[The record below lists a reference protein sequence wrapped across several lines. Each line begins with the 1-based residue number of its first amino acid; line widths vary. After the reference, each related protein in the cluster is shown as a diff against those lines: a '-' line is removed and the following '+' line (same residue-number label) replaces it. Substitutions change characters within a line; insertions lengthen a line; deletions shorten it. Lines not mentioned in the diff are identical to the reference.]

1 MAAIEEEE
9 EEDAAEVSG
18 EAGEAEGAEG
28 AGEAEA
34 APHRRT
40 ALDLLFDQGSVLEG
54 LRKAAVEPRYKVVYK
69 PRALYSREVPFL
81 LALEHALWSE
91 LVLCL
96 RLSRTLR
103 AQQLHARQQQQ
114 PPQQMQTRG
123 GTPAP
128 ASAPASAVATD
139 ERPVSIPEALL
150 LLLPPP
156 PASGWPQGMP
166 PPPAATEWLH
176 RFDYPPVRR
185 AQRLSYLMAAMLP
198 ELDRQALLAR
208 SSVRERLKLGIFH
221 LCETRMRLRARI
233 ALEATLGTPGVTS
246 GTDGFSP

>member
-1 MAAIEEEE
+1 M
-9 EEDAAEVSG
+9 VSG
-18 EAGEAEGAEG
+18 
-28 AGEAEA
+28 
-34 APHRRT
+34 RRI
-40 ALDLLFDQGSVLEG
+40 
-54 LRKAAVEPRYKVVYK
+54 RR
-69 PRALYSREVPFL
+69 R
-81 LALEHALWSE
+81 
-91 LVLCL
+91 
-96 RLSRTLR
+96 
-103 AQQLHARQQQQ
+103 
-114 PPQQMQTRG
+114 
-123 GTPAP
+123 
-128 ASAPASAVATD
+128 
-139 ERPVSIPEALL
+139 
-150 LLLPPP
+150 
-156 PASGWPQGMP
+156 MP

>member
-1 MAAIEEEE
+1 M
-9 EEDAAEVSG
+9 
-18 EAGEAEGAEG
+18 
-28 AGEAEA
+28 
-34 APHRRT
+34 
-40 ALDLLFDQGSVLEG
+40 
-54 LRKAAVEPRYKVVYK
+54 
-69 PRALYSREVPFL
+69 PFL

-103 AQQLHARQQQQ
+103 AQQLHARQQQP
-114 PPQQMQTRG
+114 PPQQMHTRG
-123 GTPAP
+123 GTP
-128 ASAPASAVATD
+128 APASAVATD
-139 ERPVSIPEALL
+139 ERPVSVPEALL